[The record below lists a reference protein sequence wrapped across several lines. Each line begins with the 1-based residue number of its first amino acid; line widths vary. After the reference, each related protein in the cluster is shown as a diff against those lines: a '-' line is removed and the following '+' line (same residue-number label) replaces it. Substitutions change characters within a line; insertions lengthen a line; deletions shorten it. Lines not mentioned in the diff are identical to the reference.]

1 MIRLLPLMSDS
12 FICFL
17 NLASETTITQ
27 QQVQHARNATPPR
40 TLSTRRAYLGATCSM
55 QTLPVFVLVR
65 GRLQGSRRVGAY
77 RCCPCWAGLC

>member
-27 QQVQHARNATPPR
+27 QQVQHARNATPPEDPLHQKSLLR
-40 TLSTRRAYLGATCSM
+40 CHM
-55 QTLPVFVLVR
+55 QYADSSCFCT
-65 GRLQGSRRVGAY
+65 GSGSA
-77 RCCPCWAGLC
+77 AGL